1 MGGFKV
7 SDSRGFSRS
16 SHYHSMPSGCYIPHA
31 PSHKYLNALSLAAA
45 RHGHHNKDRFVDS
58 TKAFF
63 AVRVNRCARCAYL
76 LLLRR

>member
-7 SDSRGFSRS
+7 SYSVAFSHS
-16 SHYHSMPSGCYIPHA
+16 DHYHSMPGGCYIPHA
-31 PSHKYLNALSLAAA
+31 PSRKYFNALSPAAA

-58 TKAFF
+58 TRAFF
-63 AVRVNRCARCAYL
+63 AVGVKTYAGCAYL